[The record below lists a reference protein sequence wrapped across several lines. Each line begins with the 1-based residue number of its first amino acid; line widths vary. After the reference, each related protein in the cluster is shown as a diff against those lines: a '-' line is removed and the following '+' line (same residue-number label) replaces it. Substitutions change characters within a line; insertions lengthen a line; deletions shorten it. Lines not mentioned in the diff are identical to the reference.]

1 MRGVGAPPENLI
13 QARRFADGDTRRLE
27 RFENLFV
34 ELESLG
40 YPFPDYTKEDL
51 EEDARHAERFRA

>member
-1 MRGVGAPPENLI
+1 VRGVGAPPENLI
-13 QARRFADGDTRRLE
+13 QARGFADGDTRRLE

-34 ELESLG
+34 ELENLG

-51 EEDARHAERFRA
+51 EEDAPR